1 MGVAMEQHPPTS
13 PKPPLRPT
21 PDDAVGGVGQVEH
34 LAHELSNILDGS
46 MRCLG
51 LAERAIRGPGSE
63 PDRLDD
69 AKRQIE
75 TVQRALVRM
84 SDLVSTAL
92 RGASGPL
99 GSQMA
104 GAEAPLTVLQAV
116 RHAVQ
121 VSLPRSALAGIEI
134 AVDIEPDCADLP
146 AGALYSIVLNGL
158 TNALN
163 SVELRLAHAAS
174 PPGQAGVP
182 GGRIEILAQRLAT
195 GGASSLI
202 RLDILD
208 NGVGPPAGGD
218 RVFRHGFTT
227 TPGGH
232 GIGLA
237 VARDIVTRVGGR
249 IALEPRLGDACA
261 NGAAPPVLGARLS
274 VVWPA
279 RSDAERLIGHPD
291 GTGSA

>member
-1 MGVAMEQHPPTS
+1 MEQHPPT
-13 PKPPLRPT
+13 PPTPPLRPT
-21 PDDAVGGVGQVEH
+21 PDDAVGGVGRVEH

-84 SDLVSTAL
+84 SDLVSTAM

-104 GAEAPLTVLQAV
+104 GAQSPLTVLQAV

-121 VSLPRSALAGIEI
+121 VSLPRAALSGIEI
-134 AVDIEPDCADLP
+134 GVDIEPDCAELP

-158 TNALN
+158 TNAITAI
-163 SVELRLAHAAS
+163 EQRADRR
-174 PPGQAGVP
+174 GAGA
-182 GGRIEILAQRLAT
+182 GRIDVTAQRLAT
-195 GGASSLI
+195 GGAASVL
-202 RLDILD
+202 RLEILD
-208 NGVGPPAGGD
+208 DGIGPPPGGD
-218 RVFRHGFTT
+218 RVFQHGFTT

-237 VARDIVTRVGGR
+237 VARDIVARAGGR
-249 IALEPRLGDACA
+249 ISLQPRLGDAS
-261 NGAAPPVLGARLS
+261 APGTAPGVIGARFS

-279 RSDAERLIGHPD
+279 RTDAERLIGQSD
-291 GTGSA
+291 GTASS